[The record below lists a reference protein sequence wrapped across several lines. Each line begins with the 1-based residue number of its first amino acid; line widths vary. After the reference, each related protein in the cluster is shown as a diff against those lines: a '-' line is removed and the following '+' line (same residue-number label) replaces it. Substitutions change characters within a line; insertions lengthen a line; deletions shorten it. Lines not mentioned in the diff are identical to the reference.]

1 MQNTGDKQP
10 QNKNR
15 KYIQIRTNRTRVNL
29 TEEMGRDEEM
39 KGNTNEANK
48 AAIMH
53 TVNRTQI

>member
-15 KYIQIRTNRTRVNL
+15 KYIQIRANRTRVNL
-29 TEEMGRDEEM
+29 TEEMERDEEM

>member
-29 TEEMGRDEEM
+29 TEEMERDEEM

>member
-29 TEEMGRDEEM
+29 TEEIERDEEM

>member
-29 TEEMGRDEEM
+29 TEEMERDEEM
-39 KGNTNEANK
+39 KGNTNGANK

>member
-15 KYIQIRTNRTRVNL
+15 KYIQIRRNRTRVNL
-29 TEEMGRDEEM
+29 TEEMERDEEM

>member
-1 MQNTGDKQP
+1 MQNTGNKQP

-29 TEEMGRDEEM
+29 TEEMERDEEM

>member
-1 MQNTGDKQP
+1 MQNTEDKQP

-29 TEEMGRDEEM
+29 TEEMERDEEM